1 MDLRESVINQN
12 DFALGLTKQLL
23 QTEGKQ
29 STLVYSPLSIHVL
42 LSLIAAGSKGP
53 TQDQLLSFL
62 KSKSTDH
69 LNSFAAELVS
79 MIFSDGSPSGGPHLS
94 FACGVWVDRCL
105 PLKPSF
111 KQVVDTSYMAALA
124 QVDFQTNAAQVAS
137 GVNSW
142 AEKETRGLIKEVLP
156 PGSVDS
162 STRLIFANALYFKGA
177 WTEKFDASQTKEHDF
192 HLLDGSTVQVPFMT
206 SRKKQYNLYVS
217 SIFHKSFIEVN
228 EEGTEAA
235 AATAGVIKFLCL
247 EVPRTVDFVADRPFL
262 FLIKEELTGTVLF
275 IGHVLNP
282 LAG

>member
-1 MDLRESVINQN
+1 MDLRESIINQN
-12 DFALGLTKQLL
+12 DYVLELTKQLL

-29 STLVYSPLSIHVL
+29 SNLV
-42 LSLIAAGSKGP
+42 LIAAVSKGP

-69 LNSFAAELVS
+69 LNSFAAE
-79 MIFSDGSPSGGPHLS
+79 
-94 FACGVWVDRCL
+94 RL

-111 KQVVDTSYMAALA
+111 KQVVETSYTAALP
-124 QVDFQTNAAQVAS
+124 QVDFQTN
-137 GVNSW
+137 
-142 AEKETRGLIKEVLP
+142 VLP
-156 PGSVDS
+156 PVSVDS

-217 SIFHKSFIEVN
+217 RIFHKSFIEVN

-235 AATAGVIKFLCL
+235 AASAVVKTISCL
-247 EVPRTVDFVADRPFL
+247 PRTVDFVADRPFL
-262 FLIKEELTGTVLF
+262 FLVKEESTGAVLF